1 MSIASDIETIGN
13 RTVRVEQ
20 ALHGYRNG
28 HELLATSHRLTR
40 DGDRA
45 LLELSDLSG
54 SAARTGGFES
64 YITAYPVPGER
75 FYAFARTWLATGG
88 GRPGSVWTH
97 TLLLTPE
104 QLAMK
109 GVANLSK
116 WFRRPLSPEQT
127 SSYERPLEITTGDV
141 AERSLVPASR
151 LPGHG
156 SHAEKILQALYSN
169 DTSTLAILLPAETSE
184 EYEELLLDAWSLQ
197 WPELRARFSFCTGA
211 LSVRHV
217 AGHSFD
223 LQVVPQDRA
232 GAIERSVESDSCVLI
247 GGPPGRATSTT
258 WSDYLRP
265 DHDAMW
271 KLRAFAWRFGPE
283 LGPERL
289 SFGRLAQLHRKAQD
303 LSDPADWQ
311 SLLEVV
317 RAWYPRRSSARALKS
332 WALDE
337 SVSSLAGRFT
347 SLDRL
352 SVLSRLKGASAFPGW
367 RRSLANAFSESLH
380 FPGPALEVF
389 LSEFPTFATVP
400 ARQEM
405 LRLSAE
411 HLDADAFATLIR
423 SLPGEVALKGL
434 DLRPSILGEPALWRS
449 EDARR
454 PALTWL
460 TASEFDEPLLKA
472 MVRAVVAAGQP
483 VGLRDLADCAGDLVI
498 DAAFDVLGESSGAL
512 QIEPEWLSTL
522 REYPERGVSWLARS
536 ERPSAA
542 LSRLVL
548 ERLWPEGRRIRA
560 LTNGRWVEIVRII
573 DPYTADG
580 TSVHAFALG
589 VGLHGK
595 DLSASSLVA
604 EVFQTVHELAEEGRL
619 DDEDWD
625 KLEFALPGSRWMLRL
640 TRGSGPGRARVLR
653 RAVVE
658 AFERRDWPVDTFLE
672 TVRDAALL
680 ALIVT
685 ENVRTRSGRAL
696 SRRLSS
702 ATQSGSIVLSDVQRA
717 ALDPWI

>member
-1 MSIASDIETIGN
+1 MTSRTIGN

-20 ALHGYRNG
+20 ALHGYRSG

-40 DGDRA
+40 NGDRA

-127 SSYERPLEITTGDV
+127 SSYESPLEISKGDV

-156 SHAEKILQALYSN
+156 THTEKILQALYSN
-169 DTSTLAILLPAETSE
+169 DTSALAMLLPAETSE

-217 AGHSFD
+217 AGHPFD

-232 GAIERSVESDSCVLI
+232 GAIERSVESDSYVLI
-247 GGPPGRATSTT
+247 GGSPGHVTSTT
-258 WSDYLRP
+258 LPDHLRP

-337 SVSSLAGRFT
+337 SLSSLAGRIT

-352 SVLSRLKGASAFPGW
+352 SVLSRLTGASAFPGW
-367 RRSLANAFSESLH
+367 RRSLANSFSESLH
-380 FPGPALEVF
+380 FPGPALEV
-389 LSEFPTFATVP
+389 VP
-400 ARQEM
+400 
-405 LRLSAE
+405 
-411 HLDADAFATLIR
+411 
-423 SLPGEVALKGL
+423 K
-434 DLRPSILGEPALWRS
+434 
-449 EDARR
+449 
-454 PALTWL
+454 
-460 TASEFDEPLLKA
+460 
-472 MVRAVVAAGQP
+472 
-483 VGLRDLADCAGDLVI
+483 
-498 DAAFDVLGESSGAL
+498 
-512 QIEPEWLSTL
+512 
-522 REYPERGVSWLARS
+522 
-536 ERPSAA
+536 
-542 LSRLVL
+542 
-548 ERLWPEGRRIRA
+548 
-560 LTNGRWVEIVRII
+560 
-573 DPYTADG
+573 
-580 TSVHAFALG
+580 
-589 VGLHGK
+589 
-595 DLSASSLVA
+595 
-604 EVFQTVHELAEEGRL
+604 
-619 DDEDWD
+619 
-625 KLEFALPGSRWMLRL
+625 
-640 TRGSGPGRARVLR
+640 
-653 RAVVE
+653 
-658 AFERRDWPVDTFLE
+658 
-672 TVRDAALL
+672 
-680 ALIVT
+680 
-685 ENVRTRSGRAL
+685 
-696 SRRLSS
+696 
-702 ATQSGSIVLSDVQRA
+702 
-717 ALDPWI
+717 